1 MKLLCEVCR
10 KPITNDGRKIPRT
23 ANRNFCCED
32 HKRQFEE
39 AHEKYFGKPT
49 GYNVSVLAR
58 TIGR

>member
-39 AHEKYFGKPT
+39 AHEKYFGKPFALK
-49 GYNVSVLAR
+49 G
-58 TIGR
+58 G